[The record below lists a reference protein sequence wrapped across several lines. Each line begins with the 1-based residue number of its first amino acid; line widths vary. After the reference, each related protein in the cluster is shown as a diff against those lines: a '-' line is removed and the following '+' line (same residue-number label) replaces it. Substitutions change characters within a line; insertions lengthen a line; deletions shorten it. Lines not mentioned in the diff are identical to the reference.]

1 MKQNISAITVKDIT
15 KRLALFRKTILAGF
29 MAAAMAAS
37 MAGCNGKI
45 YSALFDD
52 NMTNYLV
59 GLVAH
64 GQQIDSIVITP
75 APPATGNTP
84 SGVPVDYIIT
94 ATLNNGN
101 TRPLTVSEYGNVVWS
116 WEPSGT
122 STILD
127 IDSVTVENLGTN
139 NLPRVT
145 AIKSD
150 YIGGDEQVTLTA
162 TIRDASSTT
171 DLVINDA
178 DLVSIDVTPGTA
190 SITRLA
196 VQQFA
201 ATGTFTDGSDHDVT
215 NAAWIVWSED
225 SSGLIATVDAGGLA
239 TGVGAGTAH
248 ITADDGGVISDSAT
262 LEVTDPTLESV
273 SVSPITKTIAA
284 GTYVQYRATA
294 IYDNNTTQ
302 DVTGAADWSIVA
314 GGDGAATIDNG
325 SSKGLAYGVS
335 SGTDT
340 VRATFDSV
348 DGDATITV
356 TGATL
361 EYIVITAAGNKTSI
375 AAGTK
380 LQFTATGVFSDNSTQ
395 DITNDPLI
403 SWGTTDD
410 TRADYIPGDAS
421 GLITGIAAGA
431 TVVSASLG
439 GVDSQDYDL
448 TVTAA
453 TLESILISPR
463 DPVAYVIAYGTTQQF
478 TVTGTFSDATTQNLT
493 TQVDWDSSND
503 TVANID
509 DNGLATTA
517 TTVGVTAISAGYPA
531 GGPYTET
538 DSTNLQVIS
547 MPLTSITITPSG
559 RSTYVGATFQ
569 YTAMGTFT
577 DPGNGDTYNLDIT
590 NLVLWESDDTNLD
603 VSNSA
608 GSFGLATALSVGDG
622 TAHVTATRGVV
633 TSNVST
639 VTIAASDTTAPTVVS
654 AQLLV
659 GDKVKVTFSEPMD
672 YTTAM
677 AAENYKVLTTSTLNT
692 TNPCSTSDNLL
703 FENNTE
709 TISVTSV
716 EFFTQSVYILQL
728 GGGTS
733 ATQYTVIGD
742 RADLRDVAGT
752 PNALGCPNTAT
763 FNGVDTVKPY
773 LVSVVN
779 SEPTKLIVKYSE
791 PMTTGGG
798 TTAADNINNYIQV
811 ENVPLQLPP
820 VYAIEEVPSNNNVSD
835 DVSIS
840 SVEMIDDSTFMLT
853 LNKSAQSIR
862 YRLTVAAGVTDQ
874 APTPNTMG
882 SPRAL
887 TFMGNEQLKV
897 VSAVATDLTHIK
909 VTFSKPVLSGNDVTN
924 SAECNDTTECH
935 TKYKLYPRTAGDV
948 ARLGDITSAVRGT
961 GNETNTVILTHL
973 NEQDGIAYTIIAA
986 NNDDGDGFDDE
997 PVHIKAEAGTTD
1009 FMQASPKDR
1018 ATFTGLGNVVDTF
1031 DEGNYFDDPFGD
1043 GSIFSWAFNYD
1054 DKVYLG
1060 TNDENTGAFRFDPN
1074 GYNSTLVS
1082 FNFDFTLSNTA
1093 DTIGFGW
1100 NPLATAPSLDLGPDS
1115 EYGVVGFTSAI
1126 VNPNGTG
1133 EREILMTGPLKN
1145 GVGYFYFTEDV
1156 DTTLDWSYGALS
1168 VTGGNNTASV
1178 QTMYAYGD
1186 HLYAGI
1192 ASQHGT
1198 QAPLISVHNL
1208 SLDVDSNIIMGTSND
1223 MSVRS
1228 LSFIGKNNGNP
1239 AADADAVVGI
1249 DCMFYVPSTLLA
1261 PTPVNR
1267 VYIANNGGV
1276 AAATGEPTTYTDF
1289 TTFMT
1294 QTWMGAQTINNGV
1307 GTPVYD
1313 AGNVTLVLPDALE
1326 DVDPNYPAGTDGL
1339 GKLSP
1344 GQKGI
1349 PFLVIFNDRMYMA
1362 RNLAVA
1368 QTADNETNRNGAELW
1383 KCDSNCTTNTSWKP
1397 IASSAT
1403 FTGGAN
1409 NKAISLLI
1417 VNNDRLYIGFDNST
1431 DGITVFRSN
1440 AGVTDINSDEIN
1452 DDGASDF
1459 TLQDEAGFGG
1469 NFTSIISSTS
1479 ISDGTDSYL
1488 YLIAGDGIV
1497 PFKVFRQKD

>member
-1 MKQNISAITVKDIT
+1 MKHTISAITVKDIT

-29 MAAAMAAS
+29 MAAAMAAP

-52 NMTNYLV
+52 NMANYLV
-59 GLVAH
+59 GLVAY
-64 GQQIDSIVITP
+64 GQQIDSIAITP

-116 WEPSGT
+116 WEPSGS

-127 IDSVTVENLGTN
+127 IDSVTVENLGIN
-139 NLPRVT
+139 NLPRIT

-150 YIGGDEQVTLTA
+150 YIGDDEQVTLTA

-178 DLVSIDVTPGTA
+178 ELVSIDVTPGTA

-196 VQQFA
+196 VQQFT
-201 ATGTFTDGSDHDVT
+201 ATGTFTDGSEHDVSS
-215 NAAWIVWSED
+215 ASWIVWESDDE
-225 SSGLIATVDAGGLA
+225 LIATVDGAGLA
-239 TGVGAGTAH
+239 TGMGAGTAH
-248 ITADDGGVISDSAT
+248 ISADDGGVISDSAT
-262 LEVTDPTLESV
+262 LEVTNPTLESV

-302 DVTGAADWSIVA
+302 DVTEAADWSIVA

-325 SSKGLAYGVS
+325 SSKGLAQGVS

-395 DITNDPLI
+395 NITNDPLI

-410 TRADYIPGDAS
+410 TRADYIPGDAP
-421 GLITGIAAGA
+421 GLITGIAAGT

-493 TQVDWDSSND
+493 TQVDWDSSDD

-531 GGPYTET
+531 GGPYAET

-633 TSNVST
+633 TSNTST
-639 VTIAASDTTAPTVVS
+639 VTIAASDTTAPTMVS

-798 TTAADNINNYIQV
+798 ISAADNISNYTIA
-811 ENVPLQLPP
+811 EDPTNGLP
-820 VYAIEEVPSNNNVSD
+820 ED

-840 SVEMIDDSTFMLT
+840 GITMIDESTFI
-853 LNKSAQSIR
+853 LNLDKSAQSIR
-862 YRLTVAAGVTDQ
+862 YRLTVAAGVADQ

-882 SPRAL
+882 SPRIL
-887 TFMGNEQLKV
+887 TFTGNEQLKV
-897 VSAVATDLTHIK
+897 VSAMAVDLTHIE
-909 VTFSKPVLSGNDVTN
+909 VTFSKPVLSGNDVED
-924 SAECNDTTECH
+924 SAECDDATECH
-935 TKYKLYPRTAGDV
+935 TKYKLFPRNGTGTEAL
-948 ARLGDITSAVRGT
+948 LGDITSAVRGT
-961 GNETNTVILTHL
+961 GNETNTVILTHA
-973 NEQDGIAYTIIAA
+973 NDQEGFSYTVVAA
-986 NNDDGDGFDDE
+986 NGISGDGFDNTT
-997 PVHIKAEAGTTD
+997 VSIKAEAGTTD
-1009 FMQASPKDR
+1009 YMQASPKDR
-1018 ATFTGLGNVVDTF
+1018 ATFTGLGDVI
-1031 DEGNYFDDPFGD
+1031 DEITDGEYFTDPFAD
-1043 GSIFSWAFNYD
+1043 GSVFTWSFVYSG
-1054 DKVYLG
+1054 KVYLG
-1060 TNDENTGAFRFDPN
+1060 TNDYNNAAFRFDAD
-1074 GYNSTLVS
+1074 GGNSVLTTFGFS
-1082 FNFDFTLSNTA
+1082 AGTCSTA
-1093 DTIGFGW
+1093 DGFGYGTIGVSPTCGVD
-1100 NPLATAPSLDLGPDS
+1100 SGPNA
-1115 EYGVVGFTSAI
+1115 EVGVVGFNSGVITI
-1126 VNPNGTG
+1126 GTTNYDV
-1133 EREILMTGPLKN
+1133 LMVGPLKD
-1145 GVGYFYFTEDV
+1145 GVSHCYYTQDV
-1156 DTTLDWSYGALS
+1156 DTELDWTQFSFAG
-1168 VTGGNNTASV
+1168 TGGGNTDSI
-1178 QTMYAYGD
+1178 QTSYAYGANM
-1186 HLYAGI
+1186 YMA
-1192 ASQHGT
+1192 ASSTQGQ
-1198 QAPLISVHNL
+1198 QAPVVCRLPFTDPESDGVLNPGTAVDM
-1208 SLDVDSNIIMGTSND
+1208 SLRSINYIGKQGSPYDNYGGTSE
-1223 MSVRS
+1223 
-1228 LSFIGKNNGNP
+1228 
-1239 AADADAVVGI
+1239 VVGI
-1249 DCMFYVPSTLLA
+1249 DVFLSFN
-1261 PTPVNR
+1261 NR
-1267 VYIANNGGV
+1267 LYIANNGGV
-1276 AAATGEPTTYTDF
+1276 VYSANYDTMALPVRSHPDAFRPDDGDVPEPTSSEE
-1289 TTFMT
+1289 
-1294 QTWMGAQTINNGV
+1294 
-1307 GTPVYD
+1307 
-1313 AGNVTLVLPDALE
+1313 TLVLPAA
-1326 DVDPNYPAGTDGL
+1326 PAGL

-1344 GQKGI
+1344 GERGVPRLIEYNGK
-1349 PFLVIFNDRMYMA
+1349 LYMA
-1362 RNLAVA
+1362 RNVA
-1368 QTADNETNRNGAELW
+1368 YTSARNTVIRGELW
-1383 KCDSNCTTNTSWKP
+1383 KCSP
-1397 IASSAT
+1397 AT
-1403 FTGGAN
+1403 TGGATTCEPDDWERIITGMETDLPDSN
-1409 NKAISLLI
+1409 VGDVNVTGNAISLLQ
-1417 VNNDRLYIGFDNST
+1417 NNGSTRLYVGFDHPSGVTVWRVAST
-1431 DGITVFRSN
+1431 DPGPTTGTMASVWTQ
-1440 AGVTDINSDEIN
+1440 AGNLGLDNSHIK
-1452 DDGASDF
+1452 
-1459 TLQDEAGFGG
+1459 LY
-1469 NFTSIISSTS
+1469 SSAT
-1479 ISDGTDSYL
+1479 IYDGTYDYIYL
-1488 YLIAGDGIV
+1488 TAGDDTNAIRV
-1497 PFKVFRQKD
+1497 YRQRE